1 MSRVRVGEQKEQSF
15 SELLYGSPNWV
26 NEDKT
31 INNCFS
37 EVKSTKQ
44 GELNLKLAKNSSRL
58 CDLTGA

>member
-1 MSRVRVGEQKEQSF
+1 MKKEQSF

-26 NEDKT
+26 NEYKT
-31 INNCFS
+31 IDNRFY

-44 GELNLKLAKNSSRL
+44 GVTKQICDLSTLRL